1 MRRQSILGLVFSRS
15 LVAHYGWNQA
25 GFFVQLTR
33 MENDTMIHG
42 WYDQPNRRGT
52 FDIIKTCGGTIFLL
66 CWSSVYPNVPSLKS
80 GVLGKFVHRL
90 KMFLIAVLGPEFIFM
105 TALGQ
110 LNAAWR
116 GRKAWRQ
123 GGHLDWTLRH
133 CFFANMGGVH
143 LAFRDRNSAGSPSFP
158 VDCEQLLYLV
168 QHKHMPRPEI
178 SEEDINDRN
187 RADELARAIAIVQ
200 ALWFTINAVTRA
212 ATGLHVTTLELTTLS
227 FVFQMTC
234 SSLCWWYKPMDIS
247 RPITVFVNT
256 DLAAVL
262 HEARAPQTPL
272 GQTPLSFLNRREGF
286 LSRTWSLY
294 VQILRAI
301 LRFAIR
307 TAQSASSGQEDHFR
321 SVEFPETELR
331 WDMCFCWAVPAYSAI
346 FLAAWDFSFPSLI
359 ERTLWRLAAVYCL
372 IYAAVGCAIA
382 FCFDNRSRIVSCYHI
397 LAGIQEPN
405 ASHND
410 HTRAARLRS
419 QNAGMSRIDALTHR
433 ANQRAHDILG
443 RFRNNDPLLAL
454 PIRVLLLT
462 TGLCAVYCWARL
474 YILLEDVIG
483 LRSLPESAFQ
493 TVNWGQYSPIL

>member
-1 MRRQSILGLVFSRS
+1 
-15 LVAHYGWNQA
+15 
-25 GFFVQLTR
+25 
-33 MENDTMIHG
+33 
-42 WYDQPNRRGT
+42 
-52 FDIIKTCGGTIFLL
+52 
-66 CWSSVYPNVPSLKS
+66 
-80 GVLGKFVHRL
+80 
-90 KMFLIAVLGPEFIFM
+90 MFLNAVLGPEFIFM
-105 TALGQ
+105 TALRQ

-123 GGHLDWTLRH
+123 GGHLDSTLRH

-168 QHKHMPRPEI
+168 QHQHMPRPEI

-262 HEARAPQTPL
+262 HEARAPPIPP

-301 LRFAIR
+301 PRFAVR
-307 TAQSASSGQEDHFR
+307 SVQSAGQGQGDCFR

-331 WDMCFCWAVPAYSAI
+331 WELCFCWAVPAYNTI
-346 FLAAWDFSFPSLI
+346 FLAAWHFSFPSPT
-359 ERTLWRLAAVYCL
+359 ERMLWRLAAVYCL
-372 IYAAVGCAIA
+372 LFAVVGCAIGP
-382 FCFDNRSRIVSCYHI
+382 CFDNRSSIVSCYQN
-397 LAGIQEPN
+397 LARYLKPD
-405 ASHND
+405 AVHNGP
-410 HTRAARLRS
+410 RLRS
-419 QNAGMSRIDALTHR
+419 QNAGMSRIDAVIHQADR
-433 ANQRAHDILG
+433 RAHDILG
-443 RFRNNDPLLAL
+443 RLRSHDSHLAL
-454 PIRVLLLT
+454 PVRIVLLT

-493 TVNWGQYSPIL
+493 TANWGQYSPIL